1 MGACSPA
8 DPGRMV
14 VSSVMDAW
22 WRWPSFGY
30 PDAASDAFKSS
41 VGYKDWLVDEK
52 DVAGDERVVRRRP
65 ED

>member
-1 MGACSPA
+1 
-8 DPGRMV
+8 
-14 VSSVMDAW
+14 MDAW

-65 ED
+65 EDGQLLAWAELACGRL